1 MAVAASC
8 LGNSLDVAVT
18 GKMKD
23 LERRLS
29 KRQRQQ
35 RSSARRPGSEVLLSV
50 SVELIGEVTI

>member
-1 MAVAASC
+1 MEI
-8 LGNSLDVAVT
+8 LGNSLDVAVS

-23 LERRLS
+23 LE
-29 KRQRQQ
+29 QRQQ